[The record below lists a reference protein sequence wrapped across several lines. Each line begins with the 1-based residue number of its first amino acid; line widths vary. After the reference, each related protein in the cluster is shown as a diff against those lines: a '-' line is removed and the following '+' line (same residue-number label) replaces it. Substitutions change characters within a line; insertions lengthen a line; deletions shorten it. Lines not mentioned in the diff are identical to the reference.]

1 MNLCFSS
8 ILLLIIYNK
17 REFSEFACG
26 SNNRSTKNTFT
37 VFGQHIDALNTTRDF
52 LVCCLQ
58 RNQRPLLLKNVFQWE
73 NKNWIG
79 DILLNLKDLQIE
91 YDVRESDSS
100 KLRTYEAKL
109 EDFLS
114 TLEDNSDHSDSMY
127 LMNEDVL
134 QVTPLP
140 EDHFLLNQTVFGEDF
155 FNLFPKRIKP
165 KVALIIGGRGSR
177 SFLHADPYEWT
188 GWNHLLK
195 GRKLC
200 KFSKGSSDS
209 FLEF

>member
-8 ILLLIIYNK
+8 FLLLIIYK
-17 REFSEFACG
+17 REFSDLAWG
-26 SNNRSTKNTFT
+26 SNNRSAKNAFT
-37 VFGQHIDALNTTRDF
+37 VFGQQIDALNTTRDF
-52 LVCCLQ
+52 LAGLQ
-58 RNQRPLLLKNVFQWE
+58 RNPRPLLLKNVFQWE
-73 NKNWIG
+73 NKNWIE
-79 DILLNLKDLQIE
+79 DILMNLRDLQIE

-100 KLRTYEAKL
+100 VLRTYEARL

-127 LMNEDVL
+127 LMNEDIL
-134 QVTPLP
+134 QDIPLP
-140 EDHFLLNQTVFGEDF
+140 EDHFFLNQTVFGEDF

-200 KFSKGSSDS
+200 KYS
-209 FLEF
+209 